1 MENQRTIQIDTLQ
14 WEGITIEVSYE
25 AEWLGFR
32 RSSDMA
38 VAHLQV
44 RSIAPERAPLPITET
59 GYRSH
64 FVHPDEIDRLGG
76 PEFYVTVWLNET
88 ARTQKWQDYA
98 SKGSQLSL
106 F

>member
-1 MENQRTIQIDTLQ
+1 MENQRTIRIETLQ

-32 RSSDMA
+32 RGSDMA
-38 VAHLQV
+38 VAHLQL
-44 RSIAPERAPLPITET
+44 RSVAPERAPLPITET

-64 FVHPDEIDRLGG
+64 FVHPDEIDNLGG
-76 PEFYVTVWLNET
+76 PVKYVEGWLDTMGRSAQWLDYVT
-88 ARTQKWQDYA
+88 RTK
-98 SKGSQLSL
+98 QLSL

>member
-1 MENQRTIQIDTLQ
+1 MENQRTIQIETLQ

-32 RSSDMA
+32 RGSDMA

-44 RSIAPERAPLPITET
+44 RSVVPERAPLPITET

-64 FVHPDEIDRLGG
+64 FVHPDEMDRLDG
-76 PEFYVTVWLNET
+76 PLAYVEAWLCEM
-88 ARTQKWQDYA
+88 ARTCEWLKHVA
-98 SKGSQLSL
+98 NAEQLSL

>member
-1 MENQRTIQIDTLQ
+1 METQRTIQIETLQ

-32 RSSDMA
+32 RGSAMA
-38 VAHLQV
+38 MAHLQV
-44 RSIAPERAPLPITET
+44 RSVAPQRAPLPITET

-64 FVHPDEIDRLGG
+64 FVHPDEVN
-76 PEFYVTVWLNET
+76 EFGRPVAYVEAWLNSM
-88 ARTQKWQDYA
+88 ARSAHWLSYITQAK
-98 SKGSQLSL
+98 QLSL

>member
-1 MENQRTIQIDTLQ
+1 MENQRTIQIETLV

-25 AEWLGFR
+25 PEWLGFR
-32 RSSDMA
+32 RGGELA

-44 RSIAPERAPLPITET
+44 RSVAPERAPLPITET

-64 FVHPDEIDRLGG
+64 FVHPNDVEAVGG
-76 PEFYVTVWLNET
+76 PGHYAEAWLDTVARSAEWLDYVTGT
-88 ARTQKWQDYA
+88 K
-98 SKGSQLSL
+98 QLSL